1 MVIHLIV
8 HILLTIKECDSA
20 FRPLSTVFFL
30 NRLEEKKNTSRKLTL
45 TLENGLTLLFL
56 KKRFND

>member
-1 MVIHLIV
+1 MVINLIV
-8 HILLTIKECDSA
+8 RILLTIKECDSA

-30 NRLEEKKNTSRKLTL
+30 NRLEENTSRKLTL
-45 TLENGLTLLFL
+45 TLENGLALLSL